1 MKLFLSFPRG
11 RSALTAHDRSGDTLL
26 AASQSGIPQ
35 AGDMERM
42 DHRHHSAAV
51 PRRRAPF
58 ALAAIVLAC
67 ATLTMPAF
75 ALPSS
80 DPAPSDAPVATPAPP
95 PQLPSPEC
103 RRYRAELA
111 SVQVSGNATRAL
123 QDEIGRLQ
131 TYYRSLNCEGG
142 RFLFFDTRPPQCGAV
157 EQRIRALNA
166 TYGGAVIDD
175 TVSRKRELQA
185 LVSRACP
192 SAEATAGGDAY
203 ARGGN
208 QVICVRTCDGGY
220 FPMKNLPEGRGGA
233 DEMCQ
238 ALCPG
243 TEAVAYSMPNGDDAL
258 KQAATVKGSRA
269 YTSLANAF
277 KFRKTFVPNCSC
289 KPEGKTWAQ
298 SLVKAESMLVRHKGD
313 IFVTPMQA
321 EALSRP
327 KVRLT
332 LVGRAD
338 RTAAELAADAAG
350 RAGGETKAGVGRAED
365 PAADAAASTGGRSE
379 HATVRLIAPEV
390 VAVPTRMA
398 P

>member
-1 MKLFLSFPRG
+1 MTRM
-11 RSALTAHDRSGDTLL
+11 RSTPFASPARYVL
-26 AASQSGIPQ
+26 AAL
-35 AGDMERM
+35 
-42 DHRHHSAAV
+42 
-51 PRRRAPF
+51 
-58 ALAAIVLAC
+58 ALAVGLGAA
-67 ATLTMPAF
+67 PAV
-75 ALPSS
+75 ALPSPVPDAS
-80 DPAPSDAPVATPAPP
+80 GSPAKVEQVAPQ

-111 SVQVSGNATRAL
+111 SVQTGASATRAL

-142 RFLFFDTRPPQCGAV
+142 KFLFFDTRPPQCGAV

-175 TVSRKRELQA
+175 TGARKRELQA
-185 LVSRACP
+185 LVARTCP
-192 SAEATAGGDAY
+192 AREGVAGGESY
-203 ARGGN
+203 ARGGA

-220 FPMKNLPEGRGGA
+220 FPMPNLPEGRGGA

-243 TEAVAYSMPNGDDAL
+243 TEAVAYSMPHGDEAL
-258 KQAATVKGSRA
+258 RQAATVKGSRA

-289 KPEGKTWAQ
+289 KPDGKTWAQ

-350 RAGGETKAGVGRAED
+350 RGGLEGKDGAK
-365 PAADAAASTGGRSE
+365 AADAATDAKAEPSE
-379 HATVRLIAPEV
+379 PRKGEHVAVRVIAPDL
-390 VAVPTRMA
+390 VAVPSRLT